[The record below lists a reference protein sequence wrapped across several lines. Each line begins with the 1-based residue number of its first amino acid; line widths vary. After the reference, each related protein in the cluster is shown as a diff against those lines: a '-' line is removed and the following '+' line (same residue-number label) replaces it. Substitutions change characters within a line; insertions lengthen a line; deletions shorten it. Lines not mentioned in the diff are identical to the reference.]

1 MNRRLFIDGVYMII
15 GVLTIEY
22 IFNRVI
28 IEEEEEDEGDD
39 CIIS

>member
-1 MNRRLFIDGVYMII
+1 MNRRLFIDGVYMIT

-28 IEEEEEDEGDD
+28 IEDEEEEGDD

>member
-28 IEEEEEDEGDD
+28 IEEEEEEEDD